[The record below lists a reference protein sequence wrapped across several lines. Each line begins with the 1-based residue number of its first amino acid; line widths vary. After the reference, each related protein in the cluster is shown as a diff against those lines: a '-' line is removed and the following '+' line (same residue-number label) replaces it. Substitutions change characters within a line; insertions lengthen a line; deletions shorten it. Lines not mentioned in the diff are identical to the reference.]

1 LKKESNQS
9 GATMFPSYLLQKVYL
24 KGSLKNNENGYEFA
38 LKNIVDTGTLVGLN
52 PLVVDGES
60 IPPAMVRLVSNGEE
74 VYGNQIT
81 QRNPMPL
88 PVQAQAHFV
97 VKGDPLSPGQHEI
110 AISLVTREI
119 GLVKFKITDTVD

>member
-1 LKKESNQS
+1 
-9 GATMFPSYLLQKVYL
+9 MFPSYLLQKVYL
-24 KGSLKNNENGYEFA
+24 KGSLKNNEDGYEFA

-52 PLVVDGES
+52 PLVVDGEN
-60 IPPAMVRLVSNGEE
+60 IPPAMIRLVSNGEE

-88 PVQAQAHFV
+88 PVQAQAQFV
-97 VKGDPLSPGQHEI
+97 VKGDPLSLGQHEI

-119 GLVKFKITDTVD
+119 GLVKFKITDMIE